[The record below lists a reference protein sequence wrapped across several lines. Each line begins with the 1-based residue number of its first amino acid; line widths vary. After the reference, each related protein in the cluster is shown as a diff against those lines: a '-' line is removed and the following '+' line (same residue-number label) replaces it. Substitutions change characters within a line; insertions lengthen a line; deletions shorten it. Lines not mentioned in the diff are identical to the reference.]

1 MENTLLN
8 NQELRRYAR
17 QMMLP
22 EIGAEGQEKLKKA
35 KVLVAGA
42 GGLGNPLMLYLAAAG
57 IGEIGI
63 ADNDLV
69 DESNLQRQILYGSMD
84 LGKHKAI
91 IAKERL
97 TSLNHLNNFKL
108 HVIFLNRENA
118 PEICKPY
125 DVLVDATDSF
135 EAAFALDDAARILSK
150 PLVYGALHTWSAMV
164 TVFRYNNSPG
174 LSDLFPEELTPD
186 NAARAKELGIPG
198 GLPGIAGAIM
208 ATEVIKIITGVGT
221 PMAGKLL
228 IYNMLI
234 PEVRLISYSK

>member
-1 MENTLLN
+1 MDNSLLN
-8 NQELRRYAR
+8 NQEVRRYAR

-22 EIGAEGQEKLKKA
+22 EIGIEGQEKLKKA

-42 GGLGNPLMLYLAAAG
+42 GGLGNPLILYLAAAG
-57 IGEIGI
+57 VGEIGI

-91 IAKERL
+91 VAKERL
-97 TSLNHLNNFKL
+97 ISLNHLNKYSL
-108 HVIFLNRENA
+108 HVIFLNLKNA
-118 PEICKPY
+118 PEICRPY

-135 EAAFALDDAARILSK
+135 EAACALDNAARTLSK

-174 LSDLFPEELTPD
+174 FSDLFPAKLTPE
-186 NAARAKELGIPG
+186 NSARAKELGIPG

-208 ATEVIKIITGVGT
+208 ATEVIKIITGAGT
-221 PMAGKLL
+221 PLAGKLL

-234 PEVRLISYSK
+234 PQIRMVSYSD

>member
-22 EIGAEGQEKLKKA
+22 EIGPEGQEKLKKA

-97 TSLNHLNNFKL
+97 TSLNHLNNYKL

-135 EAAFALDDAARILSK
+135 EAACALDDAARILSK

-174 LSDLFPEELTPD
+174 FSDLFPEELTPD

-221 PMAGKLL
+221 PIAGKLL